1 MFNTILACKEEQQL
15 RKLIVV
21 KFSSINSQESD
32 AGLNLGSKVDS
43 DGRNTS
49 VITIIASMVVL
60 FLFSW
65 VLGSLTLYFQ
75 TVGIFLKE
83 P

>member
-1 MFNTILACKEEQQL
+1 MFIKILAFKEEQQL
-15 RKLIVV
+15 RKLLVV

-32 AGLNLGSKVDS
+32 AGLNPESKVDS

-49 VITIIASMVVL
+49 VLTIIASMVVL

-65 VLGSLTLYFQ
+65 VLGSLILYFQ
-75 TVGIFLKE
+75 LLVFS
-83 P
+83 